1 MKSTT
6 IKYISVNG
14 LFLKKWH
21 EKSRDAKF
29 VKRLF
34 YQQFFCYLHIFNG
47 RQKSKQLNK
56 TNMIPRT
63 AFKQHNLI
71 LEQ

>member
-1 MKSTT
+1 MKSKI

-14 LFLKKWH
+14 LCLKKWQ

-34 YQQFFCYLHIFNG
+34 YQQFFCYIHIFNG
-47 RQKSKQLNK
+47 RQKSKQL
-56 TNMIPRT
+56 I
-63 AFKQHNLI
+63 KQK
-71 LEQ
+71 

>member
-1 MKSTT
+1 MKSKI

-14 LFLKKWH
+14 LCLKKWQ

-34 YQQFFCYLHIFNG
+34 YQQFFCYLHTLMVDRN
-47 RQKSKQLNK
+47 LN
-56 TNMIPRT
+56 N
-63 AFKQHNLI
+63 
-71 LEQ
+71 